1 MGFPDCAVVRSGDQY
16 IMGAAVKQTLM
27 LITQGFCR
35 PARRVAPRDSS
46 TAIQRA
52 PSANPTGK
60 STMTARSIV
69 FVAALVCL
77 LSSLIGKA
85 TAEEQTPEQRRML
98 VEGAHLW
105 SIYCNQ
111 CHNARPGS
119 QFSPAQWDAI
129 TMHMKT
135 LSNMPA
141 KDMRA
146 IKEFLKLH

>member
-1 MGFPDCAVVRSGDQY
+1 MR
-16 IMGAAVKQTLM
+16 I
-27 LITQGFCR
+27 
-35 PARRVAPRDSS
+35 
-46 TAIQRA
+46 
-52 PSANPTGK
+52 
-60 STMTARSIV
+60 RSIV
-69 FVAALVCL
+69 IAVLMLAAAFTGVIQEAVA
-77 LSSLIGKA
+77 
-85 TAEEQTPEQRRML
+85 ENQTPEERRQL
-98 VEGAHLW
+98 IEGAHLW

-146 IKEFLKLH
+146 IKEFLKFH

>member
-1 MGFPDCAVVRSGDQY
+1 M
-16 IMGAAVKQTLM
+16 AAI
-27 LITQGFCR
+27 LILPNTI
-35 PARRVAPRDSS
+35 ARR
-46 TAIQRA
+46 
-52 PSANPTGK
+52 
-60 STMTARSIV
+60 
-69 FVAALVCL
+69 AA
-77 LSSLIGKA
+77 
-85 TAEEQTPEQRRML
+85 AEEQTPEQRRML

>member
-1 MGFPDCAVVRSGDQY
+1 MNIRLIIVTTFLILGVL
-16 IMGAAVKQTLM
+16 GA
-27 LITQGFCR
+27 
-35 PARRVAPRDSS
+35 
-46 TAIQRA
+46 RA
-52 PSANPTGK
+52 MSV
-60 STMTARSIV
+60 SM
-69 FVAALVCL
+69 
-77 LSSLIGKA
+77 
-85 TAEEQTPEQRRML
+85 AEEQTPEQRRQL
-98 VEGAHLW
+98 IEGAHLW

-141 KDMRA
+141 KDMRS